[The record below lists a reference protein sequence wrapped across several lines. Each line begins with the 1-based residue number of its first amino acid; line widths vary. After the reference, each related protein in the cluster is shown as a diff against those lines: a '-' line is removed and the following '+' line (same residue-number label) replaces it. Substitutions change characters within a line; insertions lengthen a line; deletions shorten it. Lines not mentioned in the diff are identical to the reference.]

1 MQPGSV
7 QTVYSAHTTRLQ
19 HLFRCPLGGRT
30 SMPDRDWYD
39 GVSIRESTCRNPGN
53 LGAVRGSVY
62 VLFGQLSKRG
72 FVDRLR
78 EPVPAPFLKV

>member
-1 MQPGSV
+1 
-7 QTVYSAHTTRLQ
+7 
-19 HLFRCPLGGRT
+19 
-30 SMPDRDWYD
+30 MPDRDWYD